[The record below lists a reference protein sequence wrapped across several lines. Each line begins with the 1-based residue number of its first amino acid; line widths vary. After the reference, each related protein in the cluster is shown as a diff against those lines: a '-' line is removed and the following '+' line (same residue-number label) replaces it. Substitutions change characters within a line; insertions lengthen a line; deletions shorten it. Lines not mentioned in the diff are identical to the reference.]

1 MYIEHHVL
9 YIWSFIMARQI
20 ANPVVV
26 AKAERMAKATGMTK
40 TAVVEKANDHLARK
54 TQRGWDPGRLQAL
67 LAQVDQVPARAE
79 AFEAL
84 EWDELG
90 LPK

>member
-9 YIWSFIMARQI
+9 YIWSFIMALQV

-40 TAVVEKANDHLARK
+40 TAVVEKANDRLARK
-54 TQRGWDPGRLQAL
+54 TQRGGSGK
-67 LAQVDQVPARAE
+67 PAGFVGASRSGARTSRRVQG
-79 AFEAL
+79 F
-84 EWDELG
+84 G
-90 LPK
+90 VG